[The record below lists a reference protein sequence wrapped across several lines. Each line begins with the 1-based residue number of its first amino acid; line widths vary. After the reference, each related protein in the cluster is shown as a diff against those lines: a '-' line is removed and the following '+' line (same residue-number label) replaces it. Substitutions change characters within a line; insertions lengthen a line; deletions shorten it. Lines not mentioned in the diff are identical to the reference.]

1 MNLDQAEEHFR
12 RDITFPTTAEGIHEL
27 YDNMWRFTAED
38 REWVR
43 KVVPPGVYMTPED
56 AIRAVRWGRN

>member
-1 MNLDQAEEHFR
+1 LNREQAEEHLR
-12 RDITFPTTAEGIHEL
+12 RDVTYPITAEGIREL
-27 YDNMWRFTAED
+27 YDNMRHFTAED